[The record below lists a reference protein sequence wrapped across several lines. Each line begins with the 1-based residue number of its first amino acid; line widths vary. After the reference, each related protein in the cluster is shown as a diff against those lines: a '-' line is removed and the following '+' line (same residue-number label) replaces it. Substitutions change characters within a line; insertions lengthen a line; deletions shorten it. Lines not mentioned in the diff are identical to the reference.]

1 MKIIIAVLGLMLT
14 SQSWASPEAFA
25 YDGFSRVTEKEILAA
40 FAGKGLAMDEIS
52 PDHVQTLR
60 GLYQS
65 KGIDF
70 IGVVEDRDETLFT
83 IQEEPYWSRNGYE
96 AYIPE
101 RMNSISQLDV
111 APLLKVLEQKGVC
124 LEMVKTGPENYMV
137 NELPLGVSA
146 GKNIL
151 ICPTSS

>member
-1 MKIIIAVLGLMLT
+1 MKTIIAVLGLMLT
-14 SQSWASPEAFA
+14 SHAWASPEAFA
-25 YDGFSRVTEKEILAA
+25 YEGFSRVTEMEILTA
-40 FAGKGLAMDEIS
+40 FASKGLAMDEIS
-52 PDHVQTLR
+52 PAHIQALR
-60 GLYQS
+60 SLYRT

-70 IGVVEDRDETLFT
+70 IGVVEDRDEALFT

-96 AYIPE
+96 AFIPE

-111 APLLKVLEQKGVC
+111 APLLKVLEQKRTC
-124 LEMVKTGPENYMV
+124 LEVVKTGPESYMV
-137 NELPLGVSA
+137 NELPLGGRA